1 MNVRVTLLQESEL
14 RHQGLLNRRFLLLAA
29 IGAGALVVVLLIGW
43 GLWRWHGH
51 RQDWQTAR
59 TTWAKTEPRY
69 VKFQALQADYGR
81 IKALADELQGWRHAR
96 LALSTVLAEVQRLV
110 APRPIQFERLTVTSQ
125 IELIVPPSPPPREV
139 TGKPAAKRGAAEG
152 AVTPAPAPPAPGVP
166 ARKFRIMIEGRAAGE
181 QSYQEVVGLGND
193 LRTAPALAGLF
204 DSVRLQG
211 LRQVSDAKERP
222 DERLFSIEC
231 VLLPRKIE

>member
-1 MNVRVTLLQESEL
+1 
-14 RHQGLLNRRFLLLAA
+14 
-29 IGAGALVVVLLIGW
+29 
-43 GLWRWHGH
+43 
-51 RQDWQTAR
+51 
-59 TTWAKTEPRY
+59 
-69 VKFQALQADYGR
+69 
-81 IKALADELQGWRHAR
+81 
-96 LALSTVLAEVQRLV
+96 
-110 APRPIQFERLTVTSQ
+110 
-125 IELIVPPSPPPREV
+125 
-139 TGKPAAKRGAAEG
+139 
-152 AVTPAPAPPAPGVP
+152 
-166 ARKFRIMIEGRAAGE
+166 MIEGRAAGE